1 MDNDSFL
8 YRRTRSGETFHNLL
22 TQKYILD
29 FKKMRKFLLFAI
41 FIFGLFF
48 VSPRFESAI
57 ADSTCD
63 SPGEECCDPNTGGCG
78 FYSSCCTGPV
88 ICKGTFCGD
97 PNCGG
102 QGETCCTLG
111 DQCDELYLSCNLSSS
126 LCERNCDD
134 IGDSCCVGIGSGGPF
149 GECDGGLDCTGG
161 VGGTCQPAGCGGQGQ
176 TCCTAGNPCDYPYLA
191 CNVTTNICE
200 RNCDDIGD
208 SCCPVMGTYTCDGG
222 WVCNGGVCAVNVP
235 GTPHPATCATETGIM
250 TAFGCIRFDSVT
262 TVTKSFLDVGIGI
275 AGGIAFLIIVW
286 AGLTLLTS
294 SGNPEKVKHGQEL
307 LTAAIA
313 GLVMIIL
320 SIIILRIIGVNI
332 LGLGLG

>member
-1 MDNDSFL
+1 
-8 YRRTRSGETFHNLL
+8 
-22 TQKYILD
+22 
-29 FKKMRKFLLFAI
+29 MRKLLLLIALSL
-41 FIFGLFF
+41 GLFF
-48 VSPRFESAI
+48 ASHRFAPVF

-63 SPGEECCDPNTGGCG
+63 QPGENCCAPNTGGCG
-78 FYSSCCTGPV
+78 LMSPCCTGSDIRCLGG
-88 ICKGTFCGD
+88 ICVPT
-97 PNCGG
+97 NCGNSG
-102 QGETCCTLG
+102 QTCCTSG
-111 DQCDELYLSCNLSSS
+111 NPCSYPYLVCNASS

-134 IGDSCCVGIGSGGPF
+134 IGDSCCVGIGGGGPF

-191 CNVTTNICE
+191 CNMTTNICE